1 VGLTIH
7 IKALR
12 GHIGHALALVADV
25 SPLGQSRARGASG
38 LDSTS
43 GEHGFLVALHR
54 MSEPSVLLRCGSK
67 FVDGMTRVRP
77 ASRQCSRESAK
88 HKAPIS
94 SVVVLQERWA
104 SRHTT

>member
-25 SPLGQSRARGASG
+25 SPLGQSRARDASG
-38 LDSTS
+38 LDLGS
-43 GEHGFLVALHR
+43 GRYLSLVALPR
-54 MSEPSVLLRCGSK
+54 VWQLSFLLLRCGSK

-77 ASRQCSRESAK
+77 AWRYSSQESVK
-88 HKAPIS
+88 
-94 SVVVLQERWA
+94 R
-104 SRHTT
+104 RC